1 MNKLVSHIQA
11 ILVEI
16 ITEIYKVEINK
27 SDISLETPP
36 KKELGDYAFPCF
48 WLSKTLKKWPP
59 QIAQEIIDFVKNNE
73 KYNIFSSLEVAW
85 PYLNLRLDK
94 AFLSSYFIENHRD
107 ILNLKDK
114 SNEDKTIVIDYIWAN
129 VWKPL
134 HIGHMCTPNQWQ
146 VLINLF
152 EKMGYKVISD
162 SHFGDWGWIFG
173 KLIYAWKY
181 LINSDEFPELNEK
194 QSLLNNLEK
203 FEEWKNTKLYSEW
216 IDFLLKLYQLTFWS
230 VINAE
235 IPWEIEKSIE
245 ILNNKKLEK
254 EQWAMLEFKYLSWNW
269 IDLSNEEEK
278 KHHEENVEL
287 WKRFTGMSISETE
300 KTLEILNIKS
310 KYNIWESFY
319 EWLNLP
325 RPNNEDYPKLTYD
338 MNQIV
343 DELLKLKI
351 ATKNEDGSVWVV
363 FPEETKMPSCILQ
376 KRDWTHGYLASD
388 LACVKYR
395 MQNWNPLKIIYFV
408 DVRQQLHLK
417 QVFAISK
424 MAGWIDDKTELFHAA
439 NWFISLKDGAM
450 STRKWR
456 IIKLEALLDEGQD
469 RAKEIIK
476 EKRDDI
482 RWDELDLLA
491 IKVWIWAIKY
501 WYLSKN
507 RTLDTIFD
515 WDEFMTFEW
524 NSWPYIQYAYVR
536 ARNILQN
543 AQWLKDTINVT
554 FDYDE
559 EIDLAKELFNYKTI
573 LAETSTSY
581 YPHLI
586 CNYVYNLTKKF
597 NSFYNKV
604 HILSE
609 ENEDKKQ
616 LKLLLIDQFS
626 QVLKNSFEILWIEM
640 PDKM

>member
-1 MNKLVSHIQA
+1 MNKLVLHIQA
-11 ILVEI
+11 ILTEI
-16 ITEIYKVEINK
+16 ITEIYKVEINI

-73 KYNIFSSLEVAW
+73 KYNIFSSLEVAG

-94 AFLSSYFIENHRD
+94 AFLSSYFIENHKD

-114 SNEDKTIVIDYIWAN
+114 SNENKTIVIDYIWAN

-152 EKMGYKVISD
+152 EKMGYNVISD
-162 SHFGDWGWIFG
+162 SHIWDWGIIFG
-173 KLIYAWKY
+173 RLIWAWKNWWQF
-181 LINSDEFPELNEK
+181 LHSIFSSEEFFYY
-194 QSLLNNLEK
+194 QSYTK
-203 FEEWKNTKLYSEW
+203 FWYKFSNYE
-216 IDFLLKLYQLTFWS
+216 
-230 VINAE
+230 
-235 IPWEIEKSIE
+235 E
-245 ILNNKKLEK
+245 ILNDKLSKDWADFLMLLYQKTFEIIDESEHDK
-254 EQWAMLEFKYLSWNW
+254 IEQEIRNEFKLLSEWNNESILLW
-269 IDLSNEEEK
+269 QKFTKCSIDAMNIQ
-278 KHHEENVEL
+278 L
-287 WKRFTGMSISETE
+287 WK
-300 KTLEILNIKS
+300 LHIKS
-310 KYNIWESFY
+310 MFNIWESFY
-319 EWLNLP
+319 EKLWLP
-325 RPNNEDYPKLTYD
+325 KMEKYPDLEFSMKD
-338 MNQIV
+338 VVQ
-343 DELLKLKI
+343 ELIDKDI
-351 ATKNEDGSVWVV
+351 ATKNDDGSVWVV

-395 MQNWNPLKIIYFV
+395 MENWNPEKIIYFV

-417 QVFAISK
+417 QVFTISK
-424 MAGWIDDKTELFHAA
+424 MAWWIHDNTELFHAA

-456 IIKLEALLDEGQD
+456 IIKLEALLDESED
-469 RAKEIIK
+469 RAKKIIQ

-482 RWDELDLLA
+482 KWKELAELA
-491 IKVWIWAIKY
+491 KKVWIWAIKY

-507 RTLDTIFD
+507 RTLDPIFD

-543 AQWLKDTINVT
+543 AQWLKETINVT
-554 FDYDE
+554 FDHDE

-573 LAETSTSY
+573 LTETATSY

-586 CNYVYNLTKKF
+586 CNYAYNLTKKF

-616 LKLLLIDQFS
+616 LKLLLVDQFS

>member
-16 ITEIYKVEINK
+16 ITEIYKVEINI

-48 WLSKTLKKWPP
+48 WLSKTLKKWPA

-94 AFLSSYFIENHRD
+94 AFLSSYLIENHKD

-152 EKMGYKVISD
+152 DKMGYNVISD
-162 SHFGDWGWIFG
+162 SHIWDWGIIFWR
-173 KLIYAWKY
+173 LIYSWKWADTY
-181 LINSDEFPELNEK
+181 IFHSSVTSTIEMLNYENEYWKKDWLWAYIKEEK
-194 QSLLNNLEK
+194 LK
-203 FEEWKNTKLYSEW
+203 KEWA
-216 IDFLLKLYQLTFWS
+216 DFLMKIYQKSYELVDESEHEKIEADIRNEFKLLSEGNT
-230 VINAE
+230 
-235 IPWEIEKSIE
+235 KSIE
-245 ILNNKKLEK
+245 LWQK
-254 EQWAMLEFKYLSWNW
+254 FTKYS
-269 IDLSNEEEK
+269 IDS
-278 KHHEENVEL
+278 
-287 WKRFTGMSISETE
+287 MQ
-300 KTLEILNIKS
+300 KTLNRLYIKPD
-310 KYNIWESFY
+310 YNVWESFY
-319 EWLNLP
+319 EGLWLP
-325 RPNNEDYPKLTYD
+325 KMEDYPDLKYD
-338 MNQIV
+338 LVNDKKIYHDMKYIV
-343 DELLKLKI
+343 QELIDNNI
-351 ATKNEDGSVWVV
+351 AKRNDDWSVWVV

-395 MQNWNPLKIIYFV
+395 MQNWNPEKIIYFV

-417 QVFAISK
+417 QVFTISK
-424 MAGWIDDKTELFHAA
+424 MAWWVDDKTETFHAY

-456 IIKLEALLDEGQD
+456 IIKLEALLDEAED
-469 RAKEIIK
+469 RAKKIIQ

-482 RWDELDLLA
+482 KWKELDELA
-491 IKVWIWAIKY
+491 KKVWIWAIKY

-543 AQWLKDTINVT
+543 SQWLKDTVNVA
-554 FDYDE
+554 FDHDE

-573 LAETSTSY
+573 LAETATSY

-586 CNYVYNLTKKF
+586 CNYAYNLTKKF

-616 LKLLLIDQFS
+616 LKLLLVDQFS